1 MAKESAH
8 TPLDCRIVPV
18 DCCRFTCDGSHI
30 FIFFY
35 FYLLVMGRAQSGA
48 AKQMRPATDGFS
60 TLITRWLFFF
70 SRTGRVGHR
79 LAGPNVLDD
88 GWFVDLASSLSIS
101 NLVSVP
107 LLFLFFILFPPSL
120 VSFPF
125 ISPFAEC

>member
-60 TLITRWLFFF
+60 TLITRWLFF

-79 LAGPNVLDD
+79 LAGPKVLDE
-88 GWFVDLASSLSIS
+88 
-101 NLVSVP
+101 LV
-107 LLFLFFILFPPSL
+107 
-120 VSFPF
+120 
-125 ISPFAEC
+125 C